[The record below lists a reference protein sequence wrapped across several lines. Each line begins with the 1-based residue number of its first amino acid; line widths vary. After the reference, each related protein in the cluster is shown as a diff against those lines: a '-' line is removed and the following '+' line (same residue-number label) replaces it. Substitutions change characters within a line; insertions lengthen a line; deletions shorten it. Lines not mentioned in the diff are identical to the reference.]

1 MLHGY
6 GFGLSNDEWL
16 LLDEF
21 VRPEMKQAY
30 ETDKKN
36 WLANLAREHPNYL
49 SLNL

>member
-30 ETDKKN
+30 ETDK
-36 WLANLAREHPNYL
+36 NLAREHPDYL